1 MATKICK
8 QSKPL
13 YYQKKKV
20 DSSKAYR
27 IIAASTPKE
36 MYMKTKLIILVLSL
50 SLLFMISGCDKD
62 KPNNPQSLSTAEALN
77 NYWAY
82 QTDLTAAMEQRDGT
96 MAQITQKINS
106 LGSAKNE
113 KDAIAEIDALVETY
127 VAQSE
132 AIAENFNQL
141 IAAENAIVEYGGN
154 KGLLTSIAKG
164 VYSKAKDA
172 VVSSG
177 QMVRSGWR
185 VMSGRQSLRQVLNDP
200 NSGIPIVSNFAATVQ
215 KRNTAR
221 DNLIREAIL
230 NWDPITSPVDTHD
243 LVPYND
249 LPGST
254 PLEKANAYAN
264 LSDED
269 PMKMSTRRGVMSWVD
284 EERVAS
290 AMASV
295 ELGETGVKIVGDA
308 YGGGA
313 GEWTNEVLNQHMEE
327 HQNQTQAGNLNVQV
341 NQDGGSNPP
350 ITGNKTLIISKAN
363 LPDET
368 PRITVIMN
376 APQALQQPLP
386 TGQYN
391 VIALADGFIRNVYQ
405 NLQIA
410 QGQATNVLAKL
421 LNLAENAIII
431 EDLTVDNGSISVGAP
446 VTAHVSC
453 VSTIGKAL
461 SFAWT
466 VSGGAY
472 SGLTPNGTD
481 LTFTPTEEKEYTIS
495 VTVSDDAGNSK
506 TRSIA
511 VTSMGGKLVI
521 DDWEIAGENY
531 VDGKLNPGETA
542 TIRMFVT
549 NTGTTPITGTQAVT
563 GSAGISVNFSPA
575 NVTIAAGQTLQVN
588 APVTLIPNYSETSG
602 TLLYSMTT
610 QNQNQ
615 VPALISDQLEIPVD
629 FYVTIN
635 PIVELVTNR
644 KINIIGRIAN
654 PQLQQAMLV
663 LDNDIE
669 HAFDINLSSGY
680 FSQEIVLTGSNVEVT
695 HSVRV
700 IAVSGG
706 LTAESTINFNSL
718 IPPMALRAT
727 LTWDT
732 NGTDVDFWMTDP
744 NGERCY
750 YAHQTTAS
758 GLTLDVDDTNGYG
771 PENITTSTIIP
782 GDYLVQVHYYSDHDS
797 DNAIGT
803 NCVVVIKKD
812 ENSNLPPVNYY
823 GYLSDSGDIWNV
835 TTLHY
840 DPAKGWS
847 LKPNNSYGKVKPST
861 LPAK

>member
-1 MATKICK
+1 MKTRLI
-8 QSKPL
+8 
-13 YYQKKKV
+13 
-20 DSSKAYR
+20 
-27 IIAASTPKE
+27 IIA
-36 MYMKTKLIILVLSL
+36 LSL
-50 SLLFMISGCDKD
+50 GLLLAISGCDKD

-106 LGSAKNE
+106 LGTAKNE
-113 KDAIAEIDALVETY
+113 KDAIAEIDALVDTY
-127 VAQSE
+127 VAQSD
-132 AIAENFNQL
+132 AIAEHFDVL
-141 IAAENAIVEYGGN
+141 IAAENAIVEYGGS

-177 QMVRSGWR
+177 RMVRSGWR
-185 VMSGRQSLRQVLNDP
+185 VLSGRQSLRQVLVDP
-200 NSGIPIVSNFAATVQ
+200 ESGIPIVSNFAATVQ

-243 LVPYND
+243 LLPYD
-249 LPGST
+249 QLPGNT
-254 PLEKANAYAN
+254 PQEKANAYAN

-269 PMKMSTRRGVMSWVD
+269 PVKMSTRRGVMSWVD

-290 AMASV
+290 AMTSV

-308 YGGGA
+308 YGGGV

-327 HQNQTQAGNLNVQV
+327 GQNQTQAGDLNIQV

-363 LPDET
+363 MPDDN
-368 PRITVIMN
+368 PRITIVMN

-391 VIALADGFIRNVYQ
+391 VIALADGYIRNVYQ
-405 NLQIA
+405 SLQIV

-431 EDLTVDNGSISVGAP
+431 EDLSVDNGSISVGEP

-453 VSTIGKAL
+453 ISTIGKAL

-472 SGLTPNGTD
+472 TGLTPNGTD

-506 TRSIA
+506 TRSVA

-521 DDWEIAGENY
+521 DDWEISGETF
-531 VDGKLNPGETA
+531 VDGKLNPGESA
-542 TIRMFVT
+542 TIRIFVS
-549 NTGTTPITGTQAVT
+549 NTGSTDITGTQAVS
-563 GSAGISVNFSPA
+563 GNAGMSVNFSPTA
-575 NVTIAAGQTLQVN
+575 VTIEAGQTMQVN
-588 APVTLIPNYSETSG
+588 APVTLAPNYSETSG

-615 VPALISDQLEIPVD
+615 IPALISDQLEIPVD
-629 FYVTIN
+629 FYVTVN

-644 KINIIGRIAN
+644 KINIIGRVAN
-654 PQLQQAMLV
+654 PQLQQAILI

-669 HAFDINLSSGY
+669 HAFDINLTNGN

-706 LTAESTINFNSL
+706 LTAEDTITFNSL

-732 NGTDVDFWMTDP
+732 NGTDVDFWITDP
-744 NGERCY
+744 NGEKCY
-750 YAHQTTAS
+750 YGNRTTAS
-758 GLTLDVDDTNGYG
+758 GLTLDTDDTNGYG

-782 GDYLVQVHYYSDHDS
+782 GDYIVQVHYYSDHDS
-797 DNAIGT
+797 ENAIGS
-803 NCVVVIKKD
+803 NCMVVIRQD

-823 GYLSDSGDIWNV
+823 GYLADSGDIWNV

-840 DPAKGWS
+840 DPVKGWS
-847 LKPNNSYGKVKPST
+847 VKPNNSFGKVKSST